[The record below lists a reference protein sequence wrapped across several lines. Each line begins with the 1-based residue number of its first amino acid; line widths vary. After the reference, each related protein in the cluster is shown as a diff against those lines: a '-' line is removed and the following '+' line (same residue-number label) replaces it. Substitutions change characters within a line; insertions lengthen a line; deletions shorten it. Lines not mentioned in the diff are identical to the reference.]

1 VAAAGEREGDGAPRR
16 AARPRR
22 LGRLTAAVIFDC
34 DGTLVDSEPLA
45 GAAWRRAVAPYG
57 YEITDADLAACVGSP
72 YARTHAYFA
81 ERAAGLPDAGA
92 FWPLISRELYALLD
106 SELEPFPDA
115 LDALAELQARGIP
128 VAVASSSPRE
138 RLDRTLAHVQLS
150 FGVSVAGDE
159 IEHGKPAPD
168 MFLEAARRL
177 GMPPARCVVVEDSP
191 PGVAAGVAA
200 GMPTLGVCRVPG
212 TEDTLAAADKVV
224 DRVSAAAILS
234 LL

>member
-1 VAAAGEREGDGAPRR
+1 VAAPGQPAGDGAPCR

-22 LGRLTAAVIFDC
+22 VGRLSAAVIFDC

-57 YEITDADLAACVGSP
+57 YEVTDADLAACIGSP

-81 ERAAGLPDAGA
+81 ERAAALPDPEA
-92 FWPLISRELYALLD
+92 FWPVISGELYALID
-106 SELEPFPDA
+106 TQLEPFPDA
-115 LDALAELQARGIP
+115 LETLAELRARGVP

-138 RLDRTLAHVQLS
+138 RLERTLAHVGLA
-150 FGVSVAGDE
+150 FPVSVAGDE
-159 IEHGKPAPD
+159 VAHGKPAPD

-177 GMPPARCVVVEDSP
+177 GVPPARCVVVEDSP
-191 PGVAAGVAA
+191 PGVQAGIAA

-212 TEDTLAAADKVV
+212 TEDTLAAATRVV
-224 DRVSAAAILS
+224 ERLSAAAILA